1 MNMSGK
7 DWFHQISNLVILV
20 VSALVA
26 FDWTTFFSASTAG
39 KIVGGLGFIKLIVG
53 AVAQP
58 PKTDGV

>member
-1 MNMSGK
+1 MTGK
-7 DWFHQISNLVILV
+7 DWFHQISNLFILI

-39 KIVGGLGFIKLIVG
+39 KIVGALEFIKLIVG

-58 PKTDGV
+58 PKPSDA

>member
-1 MNMSGK
+1 
-7 DWFHQISNLVILV
+7 VILV
-20 VSALVA
+20 VRGLVA

-58 PKTDGV
+58 PKTNGV